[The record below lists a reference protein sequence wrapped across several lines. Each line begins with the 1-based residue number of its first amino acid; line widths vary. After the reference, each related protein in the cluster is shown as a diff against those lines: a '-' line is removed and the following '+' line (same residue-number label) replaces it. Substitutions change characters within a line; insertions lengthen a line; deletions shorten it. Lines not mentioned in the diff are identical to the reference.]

1 MWQIPDDE
9 FKQRV
14 VKLQEEVN
22 RQGLD
27 AVIVHA
33 NESDPTNVR
42 YLSDYWPTFET
53 GGVVI
58 PKEGEAILIIG
69 PESETYAR
77 DFSKIRKIRK
87 ILEYRESAEPDYPGI
102 SLSNFEQVFDEASKG
117 KGIKKLGIIGY
128 SIMSVPIY
136 EAIRK
141 ALPEAE
147 IVRVDNILRNMRAI
161 KSENEIALLKEAF
174 RISEIALKEV
184 LDEIKPGMTE
194 LEAVGIAQKSIYVN
208 GAEYEGLPLYIFSGK
223 RTTNAISRP
232 THKRFKKGELI
243 QLGIGAKVGGYSSSV
258 QRPLCLGKMPG
269 DVKDLVQAG
278 LDAHKKTLALIKAG
292 VNAGELVRKYYD
304 FVKSLGYE
312 KNILYGPCHGLG
324 MMEVEPPWIELTSDY
339 VLQENM
345 TFQVDNFL
353 LREEYGLRWEDGV
366 RVTKSGVEEF
376 SNIEQRIIEID

>member
-9 FKQRV
+9 FKQRIGKV
-14 VKLQEEVN
+14 QEDVN

-27 AVIVHA
+27 AVILHA

-128 SIMSVPIY
+128 SIMPVPIY

-147 IVRVDNILRNMRAI
+147 IVRVDNILRDMRAI
-161 KSENEIALLKEAF
+161 KSENEIALLK
-174 RISEIALKEV
+174 
-184 LDEIKPGMTE
+184 
-194 LEAVGIAQKSIYVN
+194 
-208 GAEYEGLPLYIFSGK
+208 
-223 RTTNAISRP
+223 
-232 THKRFKKGELI
+232 
-243 QLGIGAKVGGYSSSV
+243 
-258 QRPLCLGKMPG
+258 
-269 DVKDLVQAG
+269 
-278 LDAHKKTLALIKAG
+278 
-292 VNAGELVRKYYD
+292 
-304 FVKSLGYE
+304 
-312 KNILYGPCHGLG
+312 
-324 MMEVEPPWIELTSDY
+324 
-339 VLQENM
+339 
-345 TFQVDNFL
+345 
-353 LREEYGLRWEDGV
+353 
-366 RVTKSGVEEF
+366 
-376 SNIEQRIIEID
+376 